1 MARMS
6 GADEAADPRGY
17 YRILGLEPGASMAA
31 VRTAWRRLAYE
42 HHPDRGG
49 DAAHFQRL
57 QEAYETLSDPVRRMA
72 YDGGGMAPEE
82 PSPPPGRPS
91 ARSRRQARRR
101 GRTVGLVL
109 GLGGLLVVALAAAV
123 RLLPG
128 LEGVWPQLGRTTP
141 AGPGDAIAETP
152 PLSTAEASGADP
164 ERPPAPSAETAR
176 LKRLAAPPLTAPFA
190 QAVPPPPV
198 GPIPAAVPEVPSSPP
213 LYEVVLR
220 FRPGGWRLQEMEGVQ
235 PETMFEGLAT
245 ALAPVAGRR
254 WWIELEASSPRAVQD
269 GRAAVDDWELA
280 LLRLAAILEALTRE
294 QIPPERLGAVL
305 RTGAVAGL
313 GELGAVRLRLY
324 CCRAGGERASG
335 ARVETATGV
344 STPRSR

>member
-1 MARMS
+1 MS
-6 GADEAADPRGY
+6 GAGESADPRGY
-17 YRILGLEPGASMAA
+17 YRILELEPGASMAA
-31 VRTAWRRLAYE
+31 IHAAWRRLAYE

-82 PSPPPGRPS
+82 PPPAPGRPS
-91 ARSRRQARRR
+91 ARPRRRARRR
-101 GRTVGLVL
+101 ARTVGLVL

-128 LEGVWPQLGRTTP
+128 LEGMWPQPGRTTP
-141 AGPGDAIAETP
+141 AGPADAIAETP
-152 PLSTAEASGADP
+152 PPSTAAAGRADH
-164 ERPPAPSAETAR
+164 EQPPATPAEPAR
-176 LKRLAAPPLTAPFA
+176 LERLAAPPLTAPSA
-190 QAVPPPPV
+190 EMTASPPA
-198 GPIPAAVPEVPSSPP
+198 GPTPAAVPEVPPSPP

-235 PETMFEGLAT
+235 PETVFEGLAT

-254 WWIELEASSPRAVQD
+254 WWVELEASSPRAVRD

-280 LLRLAAILEALTRE
+280 LLRLAAVLEALTRE

-313 GELGAVRLRLY
+313 GELGVVRLRLY
-324 CCRAGGERASG
+324 CCRAGGERVSG
-335 ARVETATGV
+335 ARVETATGD